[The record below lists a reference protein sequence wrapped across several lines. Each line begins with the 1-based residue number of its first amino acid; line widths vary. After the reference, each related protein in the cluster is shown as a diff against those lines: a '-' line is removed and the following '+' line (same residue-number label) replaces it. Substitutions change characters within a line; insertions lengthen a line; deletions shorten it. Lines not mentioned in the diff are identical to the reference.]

1 MTQQANSSGG
11 NGGAGGGASAGGTRR
26 GLPALGPFFDRRSLR
41 QVVTARE
48 GGLLARMRVRKKLL
62 LLHTFF
68 TIALGVAL
76 LVTLR
81 PAVNAVVREAEI
93 EKSVML
99 LELARRVP
107 GFVSSATLP
116 DDFAGASTART
127 AMGTASELGVAG
139 TDSLNAIN
147 AAGMPVR
154 LASSR
159 IGPGALLFVPSS
171 AGRSETFIAL
181 NAVVP
186 QARTSATRLYIL
198 TFVAL
203 LTMYLLVAIAA
214 EALVLPQSVYRPI
227 RRMLEADVAVQQGRK
242 DAELIPDGAIPGDE
256 LGEIMRS
263 RNESVLKLRKQEA
276 ALNSALAKL
285 EEVAND
291 LRTKNHLLETA
302 QRNLAD
308 ADRLASLGIMSA
320 GIAHELNTPLAVIK
334 GLTERVQQT
343 PHGMSPADAAL
354 MLRVVGRLERLSESL
369 LDYARVRP
377 PRSSDTDMQ
386 QTVQEAVLLV
396 NLDRDARD
404 VVIVND
410 VAENTRAICDGDRM
424 VQVFVNLIRNAV
436 DATRT
441 MAREASEPRPTIR
454 VTAARQ
460 RMNNRDLLVM
470 RVTDEGPGI
479 APEVLP
485 RLFEPFVST
494 RLDSKGTGLGLA
506 VAEGIVR
513 EHGGLLRASN
523 RVDRRGA
530 MFEVL
535 LPVLA
540 QAADNARTVGLPQ
553 AGSPSD
559 GAVI

>member
-1 MTQQANSSGG
+1 MPHDPTNSPPP
-11 NGGAGGGASAGGTRR
+11 RK
-26 GLPALGPFFDRRSLR
+26 GLPALGPFFDRRTVRLVPKTR
-41 QVVTARE
+41 RE
-48 GGLLARMRVRKKLL
+48 GGLLARMRIRKKLL

-68 TIALGVAL
+68 TIALGIVL

-93 EKSVML
+93 EKSLTL
-99 LELARRVP
+99 LELARRMP
-107 GFVSSATLP
+107 GFTQTATMPPDLATGSAN
-116 DDFAGASTART
+116 ART
-127 AMGTASELGVAG
+127 AIGTASEL
-139 TDSLNAIN
+139 SLRGSGSLDAIN
-147 AAGMPVR
+147 AFGAPVR
-154 LASSR
+154 LDDSR
-159 IGPGALLFVPSS
+159 IGPGALLFVPSTP
-171 AGRSETFIAL
+171 GNPETFIAL
-181 NAVVP
+181 SAIVP
-186 QARTSATRLYIL
+186 QARISATRLYIL

-227 RRMLEADVAVQQGRK
+227 RRMLDADDAVQQGRK
-242 DAELIPDGAIPGDE
+242 DAELIPEGVIPGDE

-263 RNESVLKLRKQEA
+263 RNESVLKLRSQEA

-291 LRTKNHLLETA
+291 LKTKNHLLETA
-302 QRNLAD
+302 QRNLVD

-334 GLTERVQQT
+334 GLTERMQT
-343 PHGMSPADAAL
+343 NPQGSQGQLSPADAAL

-377 PRSSDTDMQ
+377 PRSSDTDLHT
-386 QTVQEAVLLV
+386 TVQEAVLLV

-410 VAENTRAICDGDRM
+410 VPHDTRIFCDGDRM

-436 DATRT
+436 DATRSLPRQQT
-441 MAREASEPRPTIR
+441 EPRPTIR
-454 VTAARQ
+454 IAAARQ
-460 RMNNRDLLVM
+460 RLENRDLLVL
-470 RVTDEGPGI
+470 RITDEGPGI
-479 APEVLP
+479 APDVLP
-485 RLFEPFVST
+485 HLFEPFVST

-506 VAEGIVR
+506 VADGIVR
-513 EHGGLLRASN
+513 EHGGLLLASN
-523 RVDRRGA
+523 RSDRRGA

-535 LPVLA
+535 LPA
-540 QAADNARTVGLPQ
+540 QTPTAQTPNLPQ
-553 AGSPSD
+553 PGSPAND
-559 GAVI
+559 GASL